1 MVCKQLTAYLVAH
14 NLCVPVHSAYRP
26 NDSTEIAL
34 LKVVNDLLLDN
45 GNAVV
50 LALPDQ
56 SAAFDT
62 VDPSILING
71 ISSLFGLS
79 DTICSLRRRR
89 QSVCIEVSSSVEIRL
104 LIWSSTGFCN
114 GAYFI
119 YTVQHPQSLNLE
131 ET

>member
-1 MVCKQLTAYLVAH
+1 VVCKQLTAYLVAH
-14 NLCVPVHSAYRP
+14 NLYVPVHSAYRP

-62 VDPSILING
+62 VDYSILIKG

-79 DTICSLRRRR
+79 DTVCSLCALK
-89 QSVCIEVSSSVEIRL
+89 SVPL
-104 LIWSSTGFCN
+104 LKSGF
-114 GAYFI
+114 
-119 YTVQHPQSLNLE
+119 
-131 ET
+131 